1 MEVVARF
8 DTPAPAS
15 HGELAAVDSKT
26 LTPEAWRLEVARR
39 RAEKRVVTLYRTLK
53 LLGWDGGDAMEEH
66 VDRLQQAQLE
76 RGPAYEAG
84 ITARIEQLL
93 TERIEDWFACEAAV
107 DAAPDAQIGAAMA
120 DALSYQKAADALV
133 LHDEVATAGGVM
145 LLADG
150 ATAYY
155 DRYDEGWAI
164 SFYEE
169 GEADCIDLAMC
180 APEGLPIVAIGEG
193 AFTGCSG
200 ITRVA
205 LPPTVRKIGP
215 YAFAAMTALE
225 HMELPDS
232 VEAVGCGAFGWS
244 AIRCVA
250 WPAGCPEVPAYAFAG
265 CLFLEQVE
273 LPAAV
278 ELIDPTAFWGCP
290 RYQGRCV

>member
-1 MEVVARF
+1 MVARF
-8 DTPAPAS
+8 DALALAS
-15 HGELAAVDSKT
+15 YEELAAADSKT
-26 LTPEAWRLEVARR
+26 RTSEAWRLEVAHR
-39 RAEKRVVTLYRTLK
+39 RAEKRVVTLYRTLT
-53 LLGWDGGDAMEEH
+53 LLGWDGGAAMEKH

-76 RGPAYEAG
+76 RGTEYAAG
-84 ITARIEQLL
+84 ITARIEQML

-107 DAAPDAQIGAAMA
+107 DAAPDAQIEMAMT
-120 DALSYQKAADALV
+120 DATPYQKTADALV
-133 LHDEVATAGGVM
+133 LNDEVAAAGGVM

-155 DRYDEGWAI
+155 DRYDEGWSI
-164 SFYEE
+164 SFFEE
-169 GEADCIDLAMC
+169 GEVDCVDLAMC

-232 VEAVGCGAFGWS
+232 VETVGCGAFGWS

-250 WPAGCPEVPAYAFAG
+250 WSAGCPEVPAYAFAG
-265 CLFLEQVE
+265 CLRLEQVE

-278 ELIDPTAFWGCP
+278 ESIDPTAFWGCP
-290 RYQGRCV
+290 RCQGRCV